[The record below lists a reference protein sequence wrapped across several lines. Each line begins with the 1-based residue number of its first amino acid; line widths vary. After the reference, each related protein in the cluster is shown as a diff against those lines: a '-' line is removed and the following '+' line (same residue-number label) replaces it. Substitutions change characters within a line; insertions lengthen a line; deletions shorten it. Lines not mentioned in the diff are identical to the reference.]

1 MKKLLSVALVL
12 VFVLGMV
19 AYSEPAVGGG
29 SSETSGVADVPS
41 DGDSA
46 GEGASEPDAGSGS
59 TDDGNASEDDQP
71 SNPQESEQTSAP
83 EATNAPDAE
92 VGEPELEEDDDLPS
106 EEEMQEYANK
116 SDTLD
121 VSGIPDVPVND
132 KWWNIL
138 LLGGDSREL
147 QNYGRTDSMII
158 VSVNLADA
166 QVKMTSIM
174 RDTWVKFPGSS
185 VSGKINAA
193 NVQGGPE
200 LVMETVNEAF
210 GTNIEKY
217 VLVNMNGLVDII
229 DLVGGIDLEISESE
243 MNYTN
248 EYAASYIES
257 VAAYSGET
265 QLDSAGLVHM
275 NGLLATSYARNRYT
289 DSDYGRVMRQ
299 QKVLLA
305 LADCVRGSSLVEL
318 LALAKSFLEMTETN
332 LDLTEI
338 ASLATTFLS
347 LNLEDGVEQYR
358 VPVDGTFNS
367 GIYDGVWSI
376 RPNFEKNQKL
386 LRQFI
391 YAEDSAEEIAAA
403 E

>member
-19 AYSEPAVGGG
+19 AYSEPAVEDG
-29 SSETSGVADVPS
+29 SVAVEVPS
-41 DGDSA
+41 DGASA
-46 GEGASEPDAGSGS
+46 GEGASEPDAGSDSEAGEAP
-59 TDDGNASEDDQP
+59 DDAQPSDPQEPEAPATPEETADPAEEIVDPAVDEDDY
-71 SNPQESEQTSAP
+71 
-83 EATNAPDAE
+83 
-92 VGEPELEEDDDLPS
+92 LPS
-106 EEEMQEYANK
+106 AEEMAEYADMN
-116 SDTLD
+116 DTLD
-121 VSGIPDVPVND
+121 VSGIPDVPVDD

-138 LLGGDSREL
+138 LLGGDSRGT
-147 QNYGRTDSMII
+147 QDYGRTDSMII
-158 VSVNLADA
+158 VSVNLVDA

-174 RDTWVKFPGSS
+174 RDTWVNFPGTTS
-185 VSGKINAA
+185 SGKINAA
-193 NVQGGPE
+193 NVYGGPE

-217 VLVNMNGLVDII
+217 VLVNMNGLVEII

-243 MNYTN
+243 RNYTN
-248 EYAASYIES
+248 QYAASYIDS
-257 VAAYSGET
+257 VAAYAGET
-265 QLDSAGLVHM
+265 QLNSAGLVHM

-289 DSDYGRVMRQ
+289 DNDYGRVMRQ

-305 LADCVRGSSLVEL
+305 LADRAREMSLVEL
-318 LALAKSFLEMTETN
+318 LALAKSFLGMTETN

-347 LNLEDGVEQYR
+347 LNLEDGVAQYR
-358 VPVDGTFNS
+358 VPVDCTFNA
-367 GIYDGVWSI
+367 GIFGGVWSI

-391 YAEDSAEEIAAA
+391 YAGDSADVTAAA